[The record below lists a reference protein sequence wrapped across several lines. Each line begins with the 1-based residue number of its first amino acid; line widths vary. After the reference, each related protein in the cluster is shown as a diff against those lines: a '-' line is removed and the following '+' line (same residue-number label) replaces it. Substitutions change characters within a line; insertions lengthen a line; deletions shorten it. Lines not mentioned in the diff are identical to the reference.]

1 MFVSVWSLDCSC
13 VGLGEGGCMLSD
25 GEINE
30 GREWMRLPLK
40 RWSTVTKY
48 EPIGT
53 TIMASVKARSFMI
66 TDLSGGGLVY

>member
-1 MFVSVWSLDCSC
+1 MYVV
-13 VGLGEGGCMLSD
+13 V